1 MIVLKP
7 ELTTLEIPVKE
18 NYFSKRIEL
27 MEEMNQYVTPLAITK
42 EMVRRDS
49 SWAFVSSYG
58 NIIEEEPIVEEKNS
72 VTVQLKYSIIPPID
86 LSYYKFDK
94 VE

>member
-1 MIVLKP
+1 
-7 ELTTLEIPVKE
+7 
-18 NYFSKRIEL
+18 
-27 MEEMNQYVTPLAITK
+27 
-42 EMVRRDS
+42 MVRRDS